1 MTPSQHEGM
10 SAEDEKR
17 HRFFACELIQESGI
31 LLQLPQVVLATAQ
44 SLLHRFYTNQSFF
57 DFDAFRAAMG
67 CIFLAAKAEEQ
78 PRRVKDVVQVFF
90 RMRNRRMGLGLSFL
104 TPSDVRFT
112 HWSDWLVMVERQIL
126 IEVGFSIDA
135 ITEHPHK
142 FLLYYVKMLD
152 CSNECAQKA
161 WNYVNDS
168 FRLDLCMRYD
178 AHVIACAAISLAA
191 RVLQHPLPLRWEKLL
206 EVDEADVIVVA
217 QEMLDLYSFVPIRW
231 LEPLTEVNPFVV
243 TKDDELLRLPSANEE
258 APTAQEEAPS
268 AQEAIHS
275 PKAIEAVPAND
286 QAKPPSVATRNP
298 SAVETAVPIPEV
310 REEEYRERSYSRDRP
325 KKRSRSG
332 PRSSRQRSGSR
343 DRTHHR
349 RDRRSVSRERTRDR
363 SRDRGRAR
371 SRDRSRRRHR
381 D

>member
-1 MTPSQHEGM
+1 MTPSQQEGM

-161 WNYVNDS
+161 WNYVNDN

-206 EVDEADVIVVA
+206 EVDETDVIVVA

-258 APTAQEEAPS
+258 APTAQE
-268 AQEAIHS
+268 AIHS
-275 PKAIEAVPAND
+275 PKVIEAEPAKD
-286 QAKPPSVATRNP
+286 QTKS
-298 SAVETAVPIPEV
+298 VETALPIPEV
-310 REEEYRERSYSRDRP
+310 REEQHREPVTDQVVKEVDPEIGRTIDATVEVYRENEGAIEVETEVVLEAVIEAAIEVDDDIETKLR
-325 KKRSRSG
+325 
-332 PRSSRQRSGSR
+332 
-343 DRTHHR
+343 
-349 RDRRSVSRERTRDR
+349 
-363 SRDRGRAR
+363 
-371 SRDRSRRRHR
+371 
-381 D
+381 